1 MDGLTRASGPVAAA
15 GFTTNRVERE
25 VGLNE
30 RVRMEVAISDF
41 LTAAV
46 AIMGSVEEEW
56 CCSWMLLMYSR
67 R

>member
-15 GFTTNRVERE
+15 GFATNCVERE

-30 RVRMEVAISDF
+30 RVTMKVAISDF

-46 AIMGSVEEEW
+46 AMMSSVEGDW
-56 CCSWMLLMYSR
+56 Y
-67 R
+67 